1 MAIKSLSTLNNPH
14 VKHIKL
20 QAAVFGKYI
29 YIYIYAIEQVVNT
42 AVNKWLVKKVK
53 QLAISD
59 RI

>member
-20 QAAVFGKYI
+20 QAAVFGK